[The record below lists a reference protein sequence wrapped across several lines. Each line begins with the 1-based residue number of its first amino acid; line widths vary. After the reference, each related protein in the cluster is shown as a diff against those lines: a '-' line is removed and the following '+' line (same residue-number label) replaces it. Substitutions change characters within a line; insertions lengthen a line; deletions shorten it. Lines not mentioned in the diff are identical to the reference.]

1 MQISNL
7 SKYEE
12 IVKGGNANGG
22 VNHTEGHDPGGPEW
36 TKVFSWL
43 IDSELDPEA

>member
-7 SKYEE
+7 SKYEK
-12 IVKGGNANGG
+12 IVKGRNTSGG
-22 VNHTEGHDPGGPEW
+22 VNHTEGHDPGEPEW
-36 TKVFSWL
+36 ARIFSRL